1 MAGQTHSTLMDLG
14 DVLGWAS
21 QALRSEITATRRLTA
36 GNARLTVQLTLAGQ
50 PERHVILRHESGAG
64 PLAGTIFSLDREA
77 AVCRALEKFDLPV
90 PKVLAEDKASATL
103 LTEWLPGEEDS
114 GAAALDDYLR
124 CLGRLHAIDQASLEL
139 PGFTASIAGEIDIWN
154 AILSSKTPY
163 DSAVA
168 NYGFSRLRESLP
180 VEPSRTVLCHGDAG
194 TGNYLRTGG
203 RVTAML
209 DWEMAHFGDPLDD
222 LAWITVRAAQFGI
235 DLGDFGSR
243 VGREYGDGVNLL
255 DRARIEFWQ
264 AFGLLRML
272 VICLAA
278 AAQPR
283 SGKERLLQ
291 MTLIPVIEFQLLEA
305 LAVMEGRSVIDR
317 LNTAPLESESLPAG
331 LLREAA
337 ADINDALLP
346 KIHGDHSIEN
356 WTKRIRNL
364 LKQIASAVPAAHFS
378 ADHMSLDALADQT
391 ASRLRWLP
399 ASCNLAR
406 RRLARLT
413 PAPLAAS

>member
-1 MAGQTHSTLMDLG
+1 MTGQTDFTLMDLE
-14 DVLGWAS
+14 DMLGWAS
-21 QALRSEITATRRLTA
+21 QALRSEIIATRRLTA

-50 PERHVILRHESGAG
+50 PERHVVLRHESGAG
-64 PLAGTIFSLDREA
+64 PLAGTVFSLDREA
-77 AVCRALEKFDLPV
+77 AVCRALEKSSLPV
-90 PKVLAEDKASATL
+90 PKVLAEEKASAIL
-103 LTEWLPGEEDS
+103 LTEWLTGEEDS
-114 GAAALDDYLR
+114 NAAALDDYLR
-124 CLGRLHAIDQASLEL
+124 CLGRLHAIDPASLEL
-139 PGFTASIAGEIDIWN
+139 PGFAASIAGEIDLWSH
-154 AILSSKTPY
+154 ILSSKAPHS
-163 DSAVA
+163 SAVA
-168 NYGFSRLRESLP
+168 NYGFGRLTESIP
-180 VEPSRTVLCHGDAG
+180 VEPSRVVLCHGDAG

-222 LAWITVRAAQFGI
+222 LAWITIRAAQLGI

-243 VGREYGDGVNLL
+243 IRREYGDGVNLL
-255 DRARIEFWQ
+255 DSARIDFWQ

-317 LNTAPLESESLPAG
+317 LNTAPLESASLPAD

-346 KIHGDHSIEN
+346 KIRGDGSIEN
-356 WTKRIRNL
+356 WAKRIRNL
-364 LKQIASAVPAAHFS
+364 LKQIASAAPAAHSF
-378 ADHMSLDALADQT
+378 ADGMSLDALADQA

-399 ASCNLAR
+399 TSCNLAR

-413 PAPLAAS
+413 PAPAAAS

>member
-1 MAGQTHSTLMDLG
+1 MDLE
-14 DVLGWAS
+14 DMLVWAS
-21 QALRSEITATRRLTA
+21 QALRSEIITTRRLTA

-50 PERHVILRHESGAG
+50 PERHVVLRHESGAG

-77 AVCRALEKFDLPV
+77 AVCRALEKSDLPV
-90 PKVLAEDKASATL
+90 PKVLAEEKASAIL
-103 LTEWLPGEEDS
+103 LTEWLTGEEDPN
-114 GAAALDDYLR
+114 AAALDDYLR
-124 CLGRLHAIDQASLEL
+124 CLGRLHAIDPASLEL
-139 PGFTASIAGEIDIWN
+139 PGFAASIAGEIDVWSR
-154 AILSSKTPY
+154 ILSAKAPHS
-163 DSAVA
+163 SAVA
-168 NYGFSRLRESLP
+168 NYGFARLTESIP
-180 VEPSRTVLCHGDAG
+180 VEPSHVVLCHGDAG

-222 LAWITVRAAQFGI
+222 LAWITIRAAQLGI

-243 VGREYGDGVNLL
+243 IRREYGDGVNLL
-255 DRARIEFWQ
+255 DNARIDFWQ

-317 LNTAPLESESLPAG
+317 LNTAPLESAFLPAD

-337 ADINDALLP
+337 ADINDVLLP
-346 KIHGDHSIEN
+346 KIRGDGSIEN

-364 LKQIASAVPAAHFS
+364 LKQIASAAPSAHSS
-378 ADHMSLDALADQT
+378 ADDMSLDALADQT

-399 ASCNLAR
+399 TSCNLAR

-413 PAPLAAS
+413 PAPVAAS